1 MGMQLIENHVRRDR
15 GLPDDF
21 VFVRYEWLKDGSRVS
36 MMRMD
41 GGCCPLLMR
50 GPRKGKPNYKKLT
63 NEQTFYVTTSEI
75 DELKR
80 RYEIETGKCCAC
92 EGEGKTVTRVSVVDG
107 TEYRT
112 CVKCNGSGK
121 AIV

>member
-36 MMRMD
+36 MMRMY

-50 GPRKGKPNYKKLT
+50 
-63 NEQTFYVTTSEI
+63 
-75 DELKR
+75 
-80 RYEIETGKCCAC
+80 
-92 EGEGKTVTRVSVVDG
+92 
-107 TEYRT
+107 
-112 CVKCNGSGK
+112 
-121 AIV
+121 